1 MAVIIKLGDILL
13 KYTNTLPDIPFDP
26 KSIKYPFSRNRFIKV
41 IISYEPHTL
50 KLRPGGRGSNSR
62 NDLGV

>member
-41 IISYEPHTL
+41 IISYEPRACLTI
-50 KLRPGGRGSNSR
+50 
-62 NDLGV
+62 